1 MPKRFFCEH
10 CKDYVAK
17 STYYAHR
24 GLSKKAAVQD
34 AFSTSESDFDGE
46 LEQCAGD
53 HESIVD
59 PQPSND
65 SSQTVESDGK

>member
-1 MPKRFFCEH
+1 MHTEDCLR
-10 CKDYVAK
+10 
-17 STYYAHR
+17 
-24 GLSKKAAVQD
+24 
-34 AFSTSESDFDGE
+34 TSELDCDGE